1 MTSEF
6 NLLLAMFYLLG
17 AALIT
22 VPIAKRLGLGSVLGY
37 LMAGIVIGPWGF
49 GAIDDP
55 SAILHFSE
63 FGVVLLLFL
72 IGLELRPALLRELR
86 VLILGVGWLQVA
98 LTTLALFA
106 IGVALAL
113 PWQDALV
120 IAMGLALSSTA
131 IALKSLEE
139 NNLLPTQMGK
149 ASFAILLFQDLAVI
163 PMLAILPWLTP
174 STTASGSLNWMLAG
188 QAVIAIVVVVGMGPW
203 VIRPLLKLM
212 AATGLREI
220 FTAFSLALLI
230 GVALLMEQVGLS
242 MALGTFLVGVL
253 LAESEYRHALEADI
267 RPLKGLLMGLFFIA
281 VGMSVNFALLLA
293 EPLLMVGLVLGLLAV
308 KIAVL
313 WGLAWKAQ
321 LAPSQRLAFAFLLSQ
336 GGEFAFVLFTAAVA
350 AQALTSILAER
361 MILVV
366 TLSMLMTPVLAW
378 LERRFIAPRFQ
389 RVNPPPPTQIEE
401 SPEGAVM
408 IAGFGRFGQ
417 VVGRFLHAHQI
428 ATILLDHDPDH
439 IAFTQRLGFK
449 VFFGD
454 ATRLDLLQAAGAD
467 KCRALVIAL
476 DDKAAALKLADMARS
491 QFPHLPIL
499 VRAWD
504 LPHLFQFQDLGID
517 NIRRE
522 TFDSALA
529 LAEDTLREL
538 GYSAILAR
546 RSARLFRK
554 HEAMSIQQIYQARKE
569 SPERGI
575 EVAISAR
582 EEIERLLAL
591 DEDHPLLEEDST
603 VWQ

>member
-1 MTSEF
+1 
-6 NLLLAMFYLLG
+6 
-17 AALIT
+17 
-22 VPIAKRLGLGSVLGY
+22 
-37 LMAGIVIGPWGF
+37 
-49 GAIDDP
+49 
-55 SAILHFSE
+55 
-63 FGVVLLLFL
+63 
-72 IGLELRPALLRELR
+72 
-86 VLILGVGWLQVA
+86 
-98 LTTLALFA
+98 
-106 IGVALAL
+106 
-113 PWQDALV
+113 
-120 IAMGLALSSTA
+120 
-131 IALKSLEE
+131 
-139 NNLLPTQMGK
+139 
-149 ASFAILLFQDLAVI
+149 
-163 PMLAILPWLTP
+163 
-174 STTASGSLNWMLAG
+174 
-188 QAVIAIVVVVGMGPW
+188 
-203 VIRPLLKLM
+203 
-212 AATGLREI
+212 
-220 FTAFSLALLI
+220 
-230 GVALLMEQVGLS
+230 
-242 MALGTFLVGVL
+242 
-253 LAESEYRHALEADI
+253 
-267 RPLKGLLMGLFFIA
+267 
-281 VGMSVNFALLLA
+281 
-293 EPLLMVGLVLGLLAV
+293 
-308 KIAVL
+308 
-313 WGLAWKAQ
+313 
-321 LAPSQRLAFAFLLSQ
+321 
-336 GGEFAFVLFTAAVA
+336 
-350 AQALTSILAER
+350 
-361 MILVV
+361 
-366 TLSMLMTPVLAW
+366 
-378 LERRFIAPRFQ
+378 
-389 RVNPPPPTQIEE
+389 
-401 SPEGAVM
+401 M